1 MVRHNKVGHIEKQ
14 VGIVICQDSILKTD
28 FQQVSA
34 RNPGVLKFLQVTS
47 TLEIFLSFLIIILN
61 ILFIFYGMNS
71 GWYYFVDSLGTE
83 LKVISIGEG
92 IIAGFFYII
101 FASVFLVKLASAD
114 LSNTVLYAMNSLI
127 LILTVVLAIA
137 NACQLGLVNQVR
149 VQLYFIQ
156 QFQPFSTCPGL
167 ASSPTLRLSSW

>member
-14 VGIVICQDSILKTD
+14 VGICPDLILKTD

-34 RNPGVLKFLQVTS
+34 RSPGVLKFLQVTS

-101 FASVFLVKLASAD
+101 FASVFLFKLASAD

-149 VQLYFIQ
+149 VQHVFIQ
-156 QFQPFSTCPGL
+156 QL
-167 ASSPTLRLSSW
+167 HHLVHASVWPVPRR